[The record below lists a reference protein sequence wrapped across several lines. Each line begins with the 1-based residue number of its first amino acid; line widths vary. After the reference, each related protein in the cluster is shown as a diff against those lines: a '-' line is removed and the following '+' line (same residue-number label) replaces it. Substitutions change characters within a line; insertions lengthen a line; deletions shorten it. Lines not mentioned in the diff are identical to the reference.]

1 MLFYYILDLQIIFKL
16 LFKLCCILPVASLI
30 VSFQNQASKLT
41 SAILI
46 CDVNVLRYLSVE
58 ISFVS
63 QVKVGSENKQT
74 SSGSQKLPTN

>member
-1 MLFYYILDLQIIFKL
+1 MLYT
-16 LFKLCCILPVASLI
+16 ASGVFDCV
-30 VSFQNQASKLT
+30 VSNQASKLT

-74 SSGSQKLPTN
+74 SSGSQKLSTN